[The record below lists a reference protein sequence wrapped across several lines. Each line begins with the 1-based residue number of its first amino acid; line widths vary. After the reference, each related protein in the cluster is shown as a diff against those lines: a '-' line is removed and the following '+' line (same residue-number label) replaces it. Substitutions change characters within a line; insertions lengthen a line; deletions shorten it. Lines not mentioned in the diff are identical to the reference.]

1 MIISQLAQQKKIHPP
16 KWLPDNMLFA
26 AIVGSESYGVSSG
39 GSDTDIYGIVMPPL
53 TTIFPH
59 LDGEIPDFGIQKQR
73 FSVWQEHKVKADN
86 GNEYDFQVYSIV
98 KFFQLAMEN
107 NPNLIDFLFVPNRC
121 IVHNTHIGQQIRS
134 HRKDFL
140 HKGAYH
146 KYRGYAFSQM
156 HKMRNHANSS
166 NPKRKDDIEKHG
178 IDLKFSYHL
187 VRLLDECEQI
197 LMTGDLDI
205 EQNREKLKAIR
216 RGEWSIDDLENYF
229 KTKESS
235 LEELYSKSTLPT
247 KPNEDKI
254 KSLLMSCIEDHY
266 GSVSKTVNIQTS
278 NIINDLETLIQ
289 KYKG

>member
-1 MIISQLAQQKKIHPP
+1 MIISKLVEQKKIHPP

-39 GSDTDIYGIVMPPL
+39 GSDIDVYGIVMPPL
-53 TTIFPH
+53 EMIFPH
-59 LDGEIPDFGIQKQR
+59 LSGEIPDFGIQKQR
-73 FSVWQEHKVKADN
+73 FNVWQEHHVKTDN
-86 GNEYDFQVYSIV
+86 DKEYDFQIYSIV
-98 KFFQLAMEN
+98 KFFHLAMEN
-107 NPNLIDFLFVPNRC
+107 NPNILGFLFVPNRC
-121 IVHNTHIGQQIRS
+121 ILHNTHIGQTIRS

-146 KYRGYAFSQM
+146 KYKGYSFSQM

-166 NPKRKDDIEKHG
+166 NPKRKESIEKYSF
-178 IDLKFSYHL
+178 DAKFAYHL

-197 LMTGDLDI
+197 LLTGDLDI

-216 RGEWSIDDLENYF
+216 RGEWSIDDIENYF
-229 KTKESS
+229 KTKEAS
-235 LEELYSKSTLPT
+235 LEELYSKSTIPI

-254 KSLLMSCIEDHY
+254 KALLMGCIEEHY
-266 GSVSKTVNIQTS
+266 GSISKTVNIQTS
-278 NIINDLETLIQ
+278 NIVNDLEQIIQ

>member
-1 MIISQLAQQKKIHPP
+1 MIISQLAQQNKIHPP

-39 GSDTDIYGIVMPPL
+39 GSDTDIYGIVIPPL
-53 TTIFPH
+53 NMIFPH
-59 LDGEIPDFGIQKQR
+59 LDGEIPDFGTQKQR

-86 GNEYDFQVYSIV
+86 GKEYDFQVYSIV

-107 NPNLIDFLFVPNRC
+107 NPNILDFLFVPNRC
-121 IVHNTHIGQQIRS
+121 IVHNTHMGQEIRS
-134 HRKDFL
+134 RRKEFL

-146 KYRGYAFSQM
+146 KYKGYAFSQM
-156 HKMRNHANSS
+156 HKMRNHSNSS
-166 NPKRKDDIEKHG
+166 NPNRKESIELHG
-178 IDLKFSYHL
+178 YDVKFSYHL

-216 RGEWSIDDLENYF
+216 RGEWTIADLENYF
-229 KTKESS
+229 KTKEAS
-235 LEELYSKSTLPT
+235 LEELYTKSTLPH
-247 KPNEDKI
+247 KPDESKI
-254 KSLLMSCIEDHY
+254 KALLMNCIEEHY

-278 NIINDLETLIQ
+278 SIVNDLEQLIQ